1 MFALLYEEIVE
12 YTTEILEERYFNVFH
27 ITRKF
32 RIGYDIA
39 QPYINEMLIN
49 GIISQ
54 IKTSGINNS
63 YKVIV

>member
-1 MFALLYEEIVE
+1 MGIYEEIVE

-39 QPYINEMLIN
+39 QPYINEMLEN
-49 GIISQ
+49 GVI
-54 IKTSGINNS
+54 TEVENVGIGVS
-63 YKVIV
+63 YKVES

>member
-1 MFALLYEEIVE
+1 MTLGIYEKIVE

-32 RIGYDIA
+32 RIGYDMA
-39 QPYINEMLIN
+39 QSYINEMLID

>member
-1 MFALLYEEIVE
+1 MFILQYDEIVE
-12 YTTEILEERYFNVFH
+12 YVTKMIGEENFNVFH
-27 ITRKF
+27 ITRKY
-32 RIGYDIA
+32 RIGYDMA
-39 QPYINEMLIN
+39 QSYINEMLKN

>member
-1 MFALLYEEIVE
+1 MTLGIYEEIVE

-39 QPYINEMLIN
+39 QPYINEMLEN
-49 GIISQ
+49 GVI
-54 IKTSGINNS
+54 TEVENVGIGVS
-63 YKVIV
+63 YKVES

>member
-1 MFALLYEEIVE
+1 MGIFEEIVE

-39 QPYINEMLIN
+39 QPYIDKMLKDGVISESKHV
-49 GIISQ
+49 GI
-54 IKTSGINNS
+54 GVS
-63 YKVIV
+63 YKVES